1 VQVSSNLRAAPI
13 IGPPGLGWQ
22 GEHPTERIEPMSV
35 TKGLAVGALVLAM
48 TLSQAFAKPSDEDIA
63 GAIALLGIAAL
74 AHNEHHYRE
83 GQAPSGAQETANF
96 ERGYRDGLH
105 GYDYATGQSS
115 VAYGNGYSAGM
126 EERAN
131 RSTHRTRAEAEGPN
145 VPPQAMQGCAKV
157 VATNFGVG
165 THDVHITR
173 TVQRGPNDFLVEAA
187 VGHKYMT
194 CVMGDGGQVVD
205 VTGGRMQ

>member
-1 VQVSSNLRAAPI
+1 MLKLNGTALALICA
-13 IGPPGLGWQ
+13 LGTGSALAKPSQ
-22 GEHPTERIEPMSV
+22 EDIE
-35 TKGLAVGALVLAM
+35 GALV
-48 TLSQAFAKPSDEDIA
+48 
-63 GAIALLGIAAL
+63 LLGIAAL

-83 GQAPSGAQETANF
+83 GQAPSGAQSTADF

-105 GYDYATGQSS
+105 GYDYDSARSS
-115 VAYGNGYSAGM
+115 AAYGDGYDAGHAD
-126 EERAN
+126 RAN
-131 RSTHRTRAEAEGPN
+131 RTTHRTRAESEGPN